1 MSTIPKFASNKK
13 YWQILNKLVFGDEV
27 SCPRCRASLQEN
39 YCNKY
44 LWCKFCRKKYRPT
57 SYQASWLYGMK
68 LSPRQLFILLYCWQT
83 KRSTETAYLLA
94 GVSYTTVRRWFA
106 RFRKQLP
113 DSSKL
118 TAMLEG
124 VVQVDESYFGKRRSK
139 QPQHIVVGAKDTTTG
154 RIALRI
160 TDSRDRQPLEQFV
173 QDYIVAGSLVA
184 IDKWWA
190 YDELELLGYA
200 HESWNHSKGR
210 FAGTNQGENI
220 WSVTK
225 RHARKL
231 FGGRILTRQLD
242 SLCLEWIARA
252 NQPELFASPIAFLR
266 FTMAYGLVG

>member
-27 SCPRCRASLQEN
+27 SCPRCHAGLHEN

-44 LWCKFCRKKYRPT
+44 LWRKLCRKKYRPT
-57 SYQASWLYGMK
+57 SYRASWLYGMK

-83 KRSTETAYLLA
+83 KRSTETSYLLA

-118 TAMLEG
+118 TAILEG

-160 TDSRDRQPLEQFV
+160 TDSRDRQPLEQFRTT
-173 QDYIVAGSLVA
+173 S
-184 IDKWWA
+184 
-190 YDELELLGYA
+190 
-200 HESWNHSKGR
+200 
-210 FAGTNQGENI
+210 
-220 WSVTK
+220 
-225 RHARKL
+225 
-231 FGGRILTRQLD
+231 
-242 SLCLEWIARA
+242 
-252 NQPELFASPIAFLR
+252 
-266 FTMAYGLVG
+266 

>member
-1 MSTIPKFASNKK
+1 
-13 YWQILNKLVFGDEV
+13 
-27 SCPRCRASLQEN
+27 
-39 YCNKY
+39 
-44 LWCKFCRKKYRPT
+44 
-57 SYQASWLYGMK
+57 MK
-68 LSPRQLFILLYCWQT
+68 LNPRQLFILLYCWQT
-83 KRSTETAYLLA
+83 KRSTETSYLLA

-124 VVQVDESYFGKRRSK
+124 VIQVDESYFGERRSK
-139 QPQHIVVGAKDTTTG
+139 QPQRIVVGVKDTATG

-184 IDKWWA
+184 SDKWWA

-252 NQPELFASPIAFLR
+252 NQPELFAKPNSIPAVY
-266 FTMAYGLVG
+266 YGLRVSWVNSNRFATLAIYYKYSLTILSANSIADFIVFSRS